1 MAEDRRLDL
10 RELGVSGLRRFSGY
24 IFEEPLKELQG
35 PEWRRIIAEMELDP
49 VVGAVLFA
57 VDMLIRRVQWTV
69 KPASEDNEDARIAEF
84 VDGCL
89 KDMRETW
96 TETVSEILTM
106 LPYGWSLHE
115 LVYKERRGQNP
126 PPQFDPQWQEWVPSP
141 TSRHND
147 GLIGWHSW
155 AIRSQDSLL
164 RWEFR
169 RNGDLIGMW
178 QLAPPEYALT
188 LIPIDKSLL
197 FRTKMR
203 KGNPEGRSIL
213 RTAYRPWY
221 MKKNIENIEGIGI
234 ERDLAGLPVAY
245 VPPELLS
252 SAATADQQGLLS
264 TIKEIITNIRRDEQ
278 EGIVWPLAYDEN
290 SNLLFDLKLLSTGGA
305 RQFDTDRIVARY
317 DQRIAMSTLA
327 DFILLGHEN
336 VGSYSLSEDKSDLF
350 ITAIEAWLDTIADT
364 INRSA
369 IPPLLAL
376 NGWRDRP
383 CPTVEHGEITKLSLK
398 DLGDYISQL
407 SGARILLPDDE
418 LEEHLRRQA
427 DLPEIPKEGAGLRA
441 QMAQLAAPNGGPAI
455 NGNQTYSEREG
466 AAMVQAAARI
476 LMRGV

>member
-1 MAEDRRLDL
+1 MTEDRQLDL

-35 PEWRRIIAEMELDP
+35 QEWRRIIAEMELDP

-69 KPASEDNEDARIAEF
+69 KPGSSDNEDQRIAEF
-84 VDGCL
+84 VDGCRD
-89 KDMRETW
+89 DMRETW
-96 TETVSEILTM
+96 SETISEILTM

-115 LVYKERRGQNP
+115 LVYKERLGVTP
-126 PPQFDPQWQEWVPSP
+126 PPQFDPQWQEWTPGP

-147 GLIGWHSW
+147 GAIGWHSW

-169 RNGDLIGMW
+169 RNGDLVGMW
-178 QLAPPEYALT
+178 QLAPPDYALT
-188 LIPIDKSLL
+188 LIPAGKSLL

-252 SAATADQQGLLS
+252 SAATAEQVALLDA
-264 TIKEIITNIRRDEQ
+264 IKSIVTNIRRDEQ

-336 VGSYSLSEDKSDLF
+336 VGSFSLSQDKSDLF

-364 INRSA
+364 INRHA
-369 IPPLLAL
+369 IPQLMAL
-376 NGWRDRP
+376 NGWGDRP
-383 CPTVEHGEITKLSLK
+383 QPTVEHGEITKISLK

-418 LEEHLRRQA
+418 LEAHLRRQA
-427 DLPEIPKEGAGLRA
+427 DLPEIPKEQAERRA
-441 QMAQLAAPNGGPAI
+441 SMAQLTAITNDQQPAL
-455 NGNQTYSEREG
+455 YSETEQ
-466 AAMVQAAARI
+466 AAMIQAAARV
-476 LMRGV
+476 LTRGV

>member
-1 MAEDRRLDL
+1 MAEDRQLDL

-35 PEWRRIIAEMELDP
+35 QEWRRIIAEMELDP
-49 VVGAVLFA
+49 VVGSILFA

-69 KPASEDNEDARIAEF
+69 KPASEDNEDQRIAKF

-89 KDMRETW
+89 LDMRETW

-115 LVYKERRGQNP
+115 LVYKERLGPNP
-126 PPQFDPQWQEWVPSP
+126 PPQFDPQWQEWTPGP

-188 LIPIDKSLL
+188 LIPMDKSLL

-213 RTAYRPWY
+213 RSAYRPWY

-290 SNLLFDLKLLSTGGA
+290 SNLLFDLKLLSTGGT

-317 DQRIAMSTLA
+317 DQRIAMTTLA

-336 VGSYSLSEDKSDLF
+336 VGSFSLSQDKSDLF

-364 INRSA
+364 INRHA

-376 NGWRDRP
+376 NGWGDRP
-383 CPTVEHGEITKLSLK
+383 CPTIEHGEITKISLK

-427 DLPEIPKEGAGLRA
+427 DLPEIPKEAAGLRA
-441 QMAQLAAPNGGPAI
+441 QMAQLAVANGRQPAS
-455 NGNQTYSEREG
+455 NQAYSEREQ
-466 AAMVQAAARI
+466 AAMLQAAARI
-476 LMRGV
+476 LTRGV